1 MVFSEKQK
9 EFLREA
15 NHRWNVKSGAT
26 RSGKTYLD
34 YFVIPKRI
42 RTVSGMDGL
51 TVLMGN
57 TKGTL
62 QRNIIEPLQSLW
74 GTALVSDIK
83 SDNTAYLFG
92 EKVHCIGADKS
103 SQMDKLRGMSI
114 KYCYGDEVVTWNED
128 VFTMLK
134 SRLDKPYSIFDGTCN
149 PEGPNHWFKKFLDS
163 DADIFQQKY
172 TIDDNPFLDRKVKD
186 ALKKEYAGTVYFDR
200 YIKGLWVA
208 AEGCVYPAFANNA
221 EKFITDTPPNVQYAM
236 IGVDFGGTKS
246 AHSFTCVGFTAGFKD
261 VVVLDEFYH
270 DNVKGKRFSP
280 EEIERAF
287 VDFVIRCKKRW
298 KIYEVRCD
306 SAEQTLIEGLTVA
319 ALRARMGVQIRN
331 AIKGDINDRIRLVNS
346 LMATNRFKVC
356 RHCVATIGALSEAL
370 YKPNSLKDTRL
381 DDGMVNVDSL
391 DSMEYAI
398 EPVMKNIIFTGG
410 ARK

>member
-1 MVFSEKQK
+1 MIFSEKQK

-15 NHRWNVKSGAT
+15 NHRWNIKSGAT

-42 RTVSGMDGL
+42 RAVAGMDGL
-51 TVLMGN
+51 AVLMGN

-62 QRNIIEPLQSLW
+62 QRNLIEPLQSIW
-74 GTALVSDIK
+74 GTSLVSDIK

-92 EKVHCIGADKS
+92 EKVHCIGADKV
-103 SQMDKLRGMSI
+103 SQVNRLRGTSI
-114 KYCYGDEVVTWNED
+114 KYCYGDEVVTWHED

-134 SRLDKPYSIFDGTCN
+134 SRLDKHYSIFDGTCN

-163 DADIFQQKY
+163 DADVFCQKY
-172 TIDDNPFLDRKVKD
+172 TLDDNPFLDKKVK
-186 ALKKEYAGTVYFDR
+186 AAIKQEYAGTVYYDR
-200 YIKGLWVA
+200 YVKGLWVA
-208 AEGCVYPAFANNA
+208 AEGCVYPLFANNA
-221 EKFITDTPPNVQYAM
+221 KRYILGEDKQIQSAI

-246 AHSFTCVGFTAGFKD
+246 AHSFTCVGFTAGFKEI
-261 VVVLDEFYH
+261 VVLDEFYH
-270 DNVKGKRFSP
+270 DNNQRGRLSP
-280 EEIERAF
+280 AQIEEAF
-287 VDFVIRCKKRW
+287 VDFTQRCKKRW

-306 SAEQTLIEGLTVA
+306 SAEQTLIQGLVVA
-319 ALRARMGVQIRN
+319 TARARLGVQIKN

-346 LMATNRFKVC
+346 LMSSDRFKISERC
-356 RHCVATIGALSEAL
+356 RATIKALQEAL
-370 YKPNSLKDTRL
+370 YKQDALKDIRL
-381 DDGMVNVDSL
+381 DDGTVNVDSL